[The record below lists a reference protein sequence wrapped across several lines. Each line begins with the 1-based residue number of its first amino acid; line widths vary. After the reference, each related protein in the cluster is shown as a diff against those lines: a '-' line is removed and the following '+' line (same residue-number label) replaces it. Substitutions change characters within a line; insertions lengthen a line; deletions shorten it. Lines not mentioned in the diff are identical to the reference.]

1 MPVYIRVVCSVL
13 SGRAIRIDNI
23 RPFPT
28 TMDLQQDIHMGLMGH
43 EAAFL
48 RLVDKLTNGTKV
60 EINETGTTLRFKPGY
75 VTGGRVTHDCGTTRS
90 LGWFIE
96 ALMPLALFSKAPFNL
111 VLSGITNDNVDL
123 SVDALKAVTLP
134 LLK

>member
-60 EINETGTTLRFKPGY
+60 SQTVP
-75 VTGGRVTHDCGTTRS
+75 
-90 LGWFIE
+90 
-96 ALMPLALFSKAPFNL
+96 
-111 VLSGITNDNVDL
+111 
-123 SVDALKAVTLP
+123 
-134 LLK
+134 